1 MYPLDAC
8 VTYQENKSKKKKK
21 KKIKSMVIII
31 YVISNLITLRNSDS
45 IEYREALVR

>member
-8 VTYQENKSKKKKK
+8 VTYQENKSKK

>member
-21 KKIKSMVIII
+21 KFKSMVIII

>member
-8 VTYQENKSKKKKK
+8 VTYQEKKSKKKKK
-21 KKIKSMVIII
+21 FKSMVIII

>member
-1 MYPLDAC
+1 MYPLDAF

-21 KKIKSMVIII
+21 FKSMVIII